1 MNNRYIYKG
10 KRKDNGKWVE
20 GYYVCLSENCH
31 RIYTGYAKKD
41 CGDYYPEYCEV
52 IPETIRI
59 IGGEEMNTEWI
70 LKAVETIKSGI
81 ADKLTK
87 DNITI
92 YSVKNIIRIDI
103 KE

>member
-1 MNNRYIYKG
+1 M
-10 KRKDNGKWVE
+10 
-20 GYYVCLSENCH
+20 
-31 RIYTGYAKKD
+31 
-41 CGDYYPEYCEV
+41 CE
-52 IPETIRI
+52 R
-59 IGGEEMNTEWI
+59 MDTEWI

-92 YSVKNIIRIDI
+92 YRVENIIRIDI